1 LLGCYVASYNAKSPW
16 PLALGILF
24 LWVSLLR
31 NTVNLL
37 FYNQIKSFGLAMH
50 SLRQPLLSKL
60 SLIASVGFAAL
71 AFFAFSQQA
80 QAADTLSTQTY
91 IDTNGNGTVD
101 HIKLTFDENIDL
113 CTYEAG
119 DWTVNTAGT
128 INVAITG
135 INTSNP
141 EGNGQGD
148 CNGTDAVVYL
158 SITAD
163 ANKTGGGTAPVI
175 SYANAGTAGSLSG
188 VTTAQIS
195 AKASTTVSDAASP
208 VVVSVSPTSGAGGVS
223 VAANVVITFSESMD
237 TGFAEATEFTI
248 SPDPGSF
255 AAPSWASSNTVLT
268 LNPDTNFTCGVG
280 YTFTTVEAQII
291 ASAGASTT
299 LVTTGP
305 QDGDWTFYVGSCN
318 GGGGSTSVS
327 APVVSNI
334 TYIGAACDTDNAHSF
349 TIDATNTAA
358 YLVADNAYFAGASWV
373 ATSIESATN
382 VKVALSEGAT
392 NVYVMLKSDTNA
404 TSGTYTLVLNDWA
417 AACAQETTVP
427 DESTNEDTTEE
438 DSDTSEVT
446 PVAGVSPGDVIV
458 SSSSTAVYYVTENY
472 TRRVFLNEQT
482 FFTWYTSFDD
492 VKTVS
497 PDTLADLPLGPS
509 MLPKAGTV
517 LVKIQSDSKVY
528 ALEADGE
535 ATNLRLIPDETWAKT
550 LFTANWADYVIDI
563 EPTFFTK
570 FGMGEDV
577 TENFWVDMGAL
588 RKRVDLKAI

>member
-1 LLGCYVASYNAKSPW
+1 VLRNELQRKT
-16 PLALGILF
+16 PLAHGLGGF
-24 LWVSLLR
+24 VLWVSLVL
-31 NTVNLL
+31 NQASLI
-37 FYNQIKSFGLAMH
+37 FYTQIKSFGLAMH
-50 SLRQPLLSKL
+50 SLRHPYLSKL

-91 IDTNGNGTVD
+91 IDTNADGTVD

-135 INTSNP
+135 IDTSNP

-148 CNGTDAVVYL
+148 CNGSDAVVYL

-163 ANKTGGGTAPVI
+163 TNKTGGGTAPVI

-188 VTTAQIS
+188 VTTSQIS
-195 AKASTTVSDAASP
+195 AKSSRTVSDAASP

-237 TGFAEATEFTI
+237 TGFVEGTEFSI

-255 AAPSWASSNTVLT
+255 GAAAWSSGDTVVT
-268 LNPDTNFTCGVG
+268 LNPNTNLTCGVA
-280 YTFTTVEAQII
+280 YTFSTIEAEII
-291 ASAGASTT
+291 ASAGSSTT

-305 QDGDWTFYVGSCN
+305 QDGDWTFYSGSCN
-318 GGGGSTSVS
+318 GGSGSSSVS
-327 APVVSNI
+327 APTISSISYV
-334 TYIGAACDTDNAHSF
+334 GAVCDIDNQHSF
-349 TIDATNTAA
+349 TIDAANTSA
-358 YLVADNAYFAGASWV
+358 YLISDNAYFTGASWV
-373 ATSIESATN
+373 TTSIESATN

-392 NVYVMLKSDTNA
+392 NAYVMLRSDTNV
-404 TSGTYTLVLNDWA
+404 TSGTYTLTLNDWA
-417 AACAQETTVP
+417 TACAQETSMP

-438 DSDTSEVT
+438 EDDTSEVT
-446 PVAGVSPGDVIV
+446 PVDGVSPGDVIV

-570 FGMGEDV
+570 FGMGEEV